1 MCAHGTIEV
10 YSMQP
15 LSAISPLVPLII
27 LAVVPLIFL
36 RIPILTDILSLP
48 YVVIHWVF
56 SAGGLLKKN
65 ENWSVVYDAKTKV
78 PIDPAYITVR
88 NTLGVEVNTMITDLN
103 GRFSLILPRGLYTIE
118 AQKTNYVFPA
128 ESLNRAKEDGQYTD
142 LYYGERIEIIDRERS
157 VALAI
162 PMDPVGNDWNQSE
175 KQRKNIFLQL
185 GKDKDFT
192 AAEIL
197 YLCIGVLLIGI
208 HYHYTPEAFYLFMA
222 EGYGALGLA
231 MLLWYVF
238 EPTHYSHSIV
248 IEKQTKKPL
257 AFARVNVFTVHGSKI
272 ISKITSF
279 EGQFTCLVPKG
290 KYYVTIEERQHDG
303 SYVLRH
309 TSPSFHAYN
318 GAIDRRFSI

>member
-15 LSAISPLVPLII
+15 LAAISPIVPLII
-27 LAVVPLIFL
+27 LLVVALIFL

-48 YVVIHWVF
+48 YTILHWLF
-56 SAGGLLKKN
+56 TISGLVKKN
-65 ENWSVVYDAKTKV
+65 ENWSVVYDAKTKL

-118 AQKTNYVFPA
+118 AQKTNYIFPS
-128 ESLNRAKEDGQYTD
+128 ESLHRATEDGKYAG

-162 PMDPVGNDWNQSE
+162 PMDPVGEDWNQAE
-175 KQRKNIFLQL
+175 KKRKNIFLRFGQN
-185 GKDKDFT
+185 KDFT
-192 AAEIL
+192 AAEVV
-197 YLCIGVLLIGI
+197 YLCIGLALIGI
-208 HYHYTPEAFYLFMA
+208 HYHYTADLFYKILA
-222 EGYGALGLA
+222 EGYGAMTLA
-231 MLLWYVF
+231 MVLWYVF

-248 IEKQTKKPL
+248 IDKKTKQPL
-257 AFARVNVFTVHGSKI
+257 AFARVTVFTMHGIKI

-279 EGQFTCLVPKG
+279 AGQFTCLVPKG
-290 KYYVTIEERQHDG
+290 KYYVTIEERQSDG

-309 TSPSFHAYN
+309 TSAPFHAYN
-318 GAIDRRFSI
+318 GAIDRRFII